1 MDSLHTTQP
10 KKKAREEG
18 AIIVHEDEA
27 SFRQSPTLHQTWAAR
42 NSQPQVPTLGKRNS
56 QKLLAG
62 VEPASGKFA
71 YRHQSEYFNAETY
84 LAFLDEILLPSFYTR
99 NHRVYLIQDNAS
111 YHKKPEV
118 YAWFKE
124 NRNRLEVFLLPPYSP
139 ELNCVEQVW
148 RYTRKQATHNRYF
161 DTVEDLCEA
170 LFATF
175 EDIQRHPE
183 SILGLVKR
191 FS

>member
-1 MDSLHTTQP
+1 M
-10 KKKAREEG
+10 
-18 AIIVHEDEA
+18 
-27 SFRQSPTLHQTWAAR
+27 
-42 NSQPQVPTLGKRNS
+42 PTLGKRNS

-84 LAFLDEILLPSFYTR
+84 LAFLDEMLLPGFYSR

-118 YAWFKE
+118 YAWFKA
-124 NRNRLEVFLLPPYSP
+124 NRKRLEVFLLPPYSP
-139 ELNCVEQVW
+139 EFNCVEQVW
-148 RYTRKQATHNRYF
+148 RYTRKRSTHNRYF
-161 DTVEDLCEA
+161 DTVEALCET

-175 EDIQRHPE
+175 DDIQRRPE